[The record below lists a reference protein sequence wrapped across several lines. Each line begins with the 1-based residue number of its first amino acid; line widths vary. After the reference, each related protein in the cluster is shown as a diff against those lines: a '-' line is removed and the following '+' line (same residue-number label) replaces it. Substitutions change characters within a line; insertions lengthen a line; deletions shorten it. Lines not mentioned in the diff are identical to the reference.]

1 MSTDA
6 SLGADDFDAGLR
18 PPFGPAPGP
27 LTSDAEVVACFVRA
41 EPSGHS
47 RNFYLEGPLLIGDGD
62 HTVAICV
69 APEVVLVR
77 TDLPDELRGHR
88 DTAEAQLRSSGL
100 TLLDEE
106 TLWGVPVALQ
116 LAGLRLSS
124 WDLWGID
131 MEWAFEAVRAVAVG
145 QAPGDA
151 PS

>member
-1 MSTDA
+1 MSGDEP
-6 SLGADDFDAGLR
+6 LGADDFDTGLR
-18 PPFGPAPGP
+18 PPYGPAPGP
-27 LTSDAEVVACFVRA
+27 ETSDAEVVASFVRA

-69 APEVVLVR
+69 APDVVLVR
-77 TDLPDELRGHR
+77 TDLPDDLRGHR
-88 DTAEAQLRSSGL
+88 RTAETLLASSGL
-100 TLLDEE
+100 TLLDED

-131 MEWAFEAVRAVAVG
+131 IERSFEAVRAVAVG
-145 QAPGDA
+145 QDSGDA
-151 PS
+151 AS